1 MQIISQTYLKRKWA
15 SLPARIGKRLGK
27 KGNIKPLWFDIAFFY
42 SIFHFWTVGDAES
55 LQVCVVLVGVGAYDD
70 PLPRQIAHLI

>member
-1 MQIISQTYLKRKWA
+1 MRRLCQTNPFAINIFR
-15 SLPARIGKRLGK
+15 K
-27 KGNIKPLWFDIAFFY
+27 KGNINPLWNDIAFFY
-42 SIFHFWTVGDAES
+42 SIFHFWTVGDAEA